1 MNPNLNALRI
11 ALLQCL
17 SSPDVTADQV
27 TEVVRE
33 TVRSKMDEATETT
46 KKSRT
51 VLEKL
56 RIPYHYTTCPESL
69 SNPVGTGWSM
79 NIDGYYSEPA
89 ETATMNF
96 DGPVGSMGE
105 DSLILG

>member
-1 MNPNLNALRI
+1 MNPKLNALRI

-17 SSPDVTADQV
+17 SSPDVTADEV

-33 TVRSKMDEATETT
+33 TVRSKMDESQETV

-56 RIPYHYTTCPESL
+56 RIPYHYTTCPDYLTFSSSESNDTI
-69 SNPVGTGWSM
+69 SFSSDTQAAQPVTMGY
-79 NIDGYYSEPA
+79 DGIYGAY
-89 ETATMNF
+89 
-96 DGPVGSMGE
+96 GE
-105 DSLILG
+105 DIITFG

>member
-17 SSPDVTADQV
+17 SSPDVTADEV
-27 TEVVRE
+27 TDVVRE
-33 TVRSKMDEATETT
+33 TCRAKMDEATETT

-56 RIPYHYTTCPESL
+56 RIPHHYTSCPDFLKDAWTGQKDSIDFSAGNVAAAPYFMGADGL
-69 SNPVGTGWSM
+69 VGA
-79 NIDGYYSEPA
+79 Y
-89 ETATMNF
+89 
-96 DGPVGSMGE
+96 GE
-105 DSLILG
+105 DTIVLG